1 MPFLVSKIFLVR
13 KKYVSLQ
20 SKKVINNRN
29 MAKCVISNSGE
40 SICRITRELTDEQY
54 HFLDHL
60 FNELND
66 AADGSYAPYVSIY
79 KKSDE

>member
-1 MPFLVSKIFLVR
+1 MT
-13 KKYVSLQ
+13 KY
-20 SKKVINNRN
+20 
-29 MAKCVISNSGE
+29 VISNSGE
-40 SICRITRELTDEQY
+40 SNCRITRELTEEQY

-66 AADGSYAPYVSIY
+66 AADGSYAPYISIY